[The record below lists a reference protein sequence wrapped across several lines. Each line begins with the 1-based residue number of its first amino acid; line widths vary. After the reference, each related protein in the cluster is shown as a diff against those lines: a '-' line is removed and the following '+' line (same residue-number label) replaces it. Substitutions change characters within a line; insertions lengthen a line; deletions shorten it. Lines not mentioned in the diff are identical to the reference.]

1 MCVFRGL
8 SSTEYAQ
15 NIIHEKRTPT
25 TNRRCIFPYAST
37 DFIAM
42 IPVIE
47 THGLVHYYGR
57 TQILK
62 GIDLSV
68 PPGQVVGYIGPN
80 GAGKSTTIKALIGLL
95 PDFRGEVSVLGL
107 DLRTDAMEV
116 KRRIGYVPENAA
128 LYDLLT
134 PMEYLDFVGNLYE
147 LSSLA
152 VEKKAFEL
160 LRLFG
165 LEQAAHDRMT
175 TFSKGM
181 RQKVLL
187 ISGLLHNPDL
197 IFLDEPLSGLD
208 ANAVVLVKQII
219 RQLADSGKTV
229 FYSSHIMD
237 VVEKISDRIIIINAG
252 EIIADGSFAELQAQ
266 RESGSSLEQ
275 LFSQLT
281 GADGQNSTAE
291 EFIYTLNQ

>member
-1 MCVFRGL
+1 
-8 SSTEYAQ
+8 
-15 NIIHEKRTPT
+15 
-25 TNRRCIFPYAST
+25 
-37 DFIAM
+37 M

-281 GADGQNSTAE
+281 GADGQNNTAE